1 MALIQIRVRL
11 KFMTLMTLN
20 MTLNMTLCGQCS
32 WAYDAC
38 DASSLTHAHARTRTI
53 ILFICHIRHK
63 CHKQYK
69 LLILLGFFCDSK
81 YDSKIRSVIS
91 GFLKFLTV

>member
-1 MALIQIRVRL
+1 MAVIQIRVRL

-38 DASSLTHAHARTRTI
+38 DASSLTHAHTHARTV
-53 ILFICHIRHK
+53 
-63 CHKQYK
+63 
-69 LLILLGFFCDSK
+69 ILL
-81 YDSKIRSVIS
+81 SVIS
-91 GFLKFLTV
+91 VISVINNISH